1 MLNMLRG
8 AALFHSRDI
17 DELAEALSDE
27 DTPPHAKPRG
37 KVHRLPPNRPARD
50 GQSLAI
56 ADQKAG

>member
-17 DELAEALSDE
+17 DELAEALSEE
-27 DTPPHAKPRG
+27 DPQPRG

-50 GQSLAI
+50 GHPRDHSG
-56 ADQKAG
+56 QKA